1 MSLADDGVRPLF
13 RAVVTTVVPE
23 ARDLSDASWT
33 ELEQI
38 VDRALSERPRSVRRQ
53 VRAFLRLL
61 DVVARLTRGH
71 GFVHLDDAQ
80 RTRLLERLG
89 ASRLLLLP
97 RGVWGVRTLA
107 FMGYYARPDAAR
119 EIGYRASVDGWRAR
133 PDDRPS
139 APERAAGLHG

>member
-1 MSLADDGVRPLF
+1 MATAHDGVQPLF

-23 ARDLSDASWT
+23 ARSLSDASWA

-61 DVVARLTRGH
+61 DLIARLTRGR
-71 GFVHLDDAQ
+71 GFARLDDAQ
-80 RTRLLERLG
+80 RTRVLERLG
-89 ASRLLLLP
+89 ASRLLLMR

-119 EIGYRASVDGWRAR
+119 EIGYRASPDGWRAR
-133 PDDRPS
+133 PGDRPI
-139 APERAAGLHG
+139 AREKPADLH

>member
-1 MSLADDGVRPLF
+1 MATAHDGVQPLF

-23 ARDLSDASWT
+23 ARSLSDASWA

-61 DVVARLTRGH
+61 DVIARLTRGR
-71 GFVHLDDAQ
+71 GFARLDAAQ
-80 RTRLLERLG
+80 RTRVLERLG
-89 ASRLLLLP
+89 ASRLLLLR

-119 EIGYRASVDGWRAR
+119 EIGYRASPDGWRAR
-133 PDDRPS
+133 PDDRPL
-139 APERAAGLHG
+139 AREKPADLH